1 MFFAE
6 MRAAGFVAGER
17 VETHQLGEFEKIGHA
32 TGPLERLIEIFAI
45 AGHTHFPPESFAQ
58 LRDFSECFFKAGLVS
73 RHSAFVPK
81 ERAKLAM
88 DRIERTLSVYLEKIV
103 HLRA

>member
-32 TGPLERLIEIFAI
+32 TRALERLIEIFAI
-45 AGHTHFPPESFAQ
+45 AGHADFAPEFFAQ
-58 LRDFSECFFKAGLVS
+58 LGNVSERLFQPVFIS
-73 RHSAFVPK
+73 RHSAFVPQ
-81 ERAKLAM
+81 ERAEFAM
-88 DRIERTLSVYLEKIV
+88 D
-103 HLRA
+103 